1 MTLSQRLKKIKEDWV
16 VIVISLLAAIFLYV
30 FYQISDLD
38 TKPIMVDSTKI
49 NDTNIMDYQNLENN
63 IDSNFNNV
71 SIEHNY
77 ILEENLETNTP
88 IISTVD

>member
-38 TKPIMVDSTKI
+38 TTTFSVPLKIEANGNLLLEKEVPSRIKLTVKGKPEDIGRLS
-49 NDTNIMDYQNLENN
+49 
-63 IDSNFNNV
+63 
-71 SIEHNY
+71 
-77 ILEENLETNTP
+77 
-88 IISTVD
+88 